1 MSEFVWTSC
10 DENASH
16 VDSRTHATAAA
27 SRAAVRAMRHVRLER
42 MVYLLVV
49 MDHQTK
55 VILP

>member
-16 VDSRTHATAAA
+16 VDSRAAA
-27 SRAAVRAMRHVRLER
+27 AEQGGSDWVRAMRHVRLER

>member
-16 VDSRTHATAAA
+16 VDSRTHGC